1 MAKPIND
8 NRYSDIVL
16 TADLGNGPENAS
28 VIRQEGVTSYKV
40 QTDSGLIGKVKLVYA
55 YFPEDIFVGQASSF
69 LYTVDGEEW
78 IVKRITQGKAICW
91 DYSNDLRKVQ
101 WHVGPADDT
110 FLSFTRP

>member
-40 QTDSGLIGKVKLVYA
+40 ITDSGLVGKVKLIYA
-55 YFPEDIFVGQASSF
+55 FFRNDIRRGEACAF
-69 LYTVDGEEW
+69 LYTKTGEEW
-78 IVKRITQGKAICW
+78 IVKKITQGKAICW
-91 DYSNDLRKVQ
+91 DYYDDLRKVQ
-101 WHVGPADDT
+101 WHNGPADDN
-110 FLSFTRP
+110 FLSFTQP